1 MHRQG
6 NRGHK
11 LRRAKR
17 LTVAGLLTV
26 LCLLTL
32 PSCSHLKFWQQD
44 PTDKVEPCPIVQCL
58 DRALKTCEGVTPPQS
73 LTNCRDAVLLASD
86 ALGEVMVCQEA
97 HAALIRCVNDF
108 NAARGRK

>member
-6 NRGHK
+6 NRGRK
-11 LRRAKR
+11 PRRARR
-17 LTVAGLLTV
+17 LIAAVSLAA
-26 LCLLTL
+26 LCLMTL
-32 PSCSHLKFWQQD
+32 PSCSLLKFKQQD
-44 PTDKVEPCPIVQCL
+44 PVDPVEPCPIVQCL
-58 DRALKTCEGVTPPQS
+58 DRAMKTCEGVTPPDT

-97 HAALIRCVNDF
+97 HRALIQCVNDF